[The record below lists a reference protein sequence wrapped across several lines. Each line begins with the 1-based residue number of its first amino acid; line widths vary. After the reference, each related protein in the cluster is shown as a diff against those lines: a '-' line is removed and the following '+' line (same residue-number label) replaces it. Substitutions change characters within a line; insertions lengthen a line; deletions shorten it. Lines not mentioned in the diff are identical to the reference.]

1 MTLALTPYASVQSNL
16 FVRIDI
22 DEYRTSPDGSYS
34 AQVLKFSDLL
44 TPHTIEGESYL
55 GIGKL
60 LSVSSSSS
68 ELRISGGEVTLTIS
82 GIPNASISEIVNS
95 KIKGSPI
102 RIYRA
107 LFNAQTGQFLSIT
120 GNPVGRF
127 SGFINNYSLQEEYD
141 EQTRTSSNTIV
152 LTCANKVDVLG
163 NKISGRRTNPQSQ
176 KKFYST
182 DTSMDRVPN
191 LINAYF
197 DFGAPQ

>member
-1 MTLALTPYASVQSNL
+1 MTLPLTPYASVQSNL
-16 FVRIDI
+16 FVRIEV
-22 DEYRTSPDGSYS
+22 DEYTTTPGGSYS
-34 AQVLKFSDLL
+34 SQVLRFSDLL
-44 TPHTIEGESYL
+44 TPFTIEGESYL

-60 LSVSSSSS
+60 MAISESAS
-68 ELRISGGEVTLTIS
+68 ELRVSGGEVVITIS
-82 GIPNASISEIVNS
+82 GIPNSSIAEIVNS
-95 KIKGSPI
+95 KIKGSPV

-107 LFNAQTGQFLSIT
+107 LFDAATGQFLSIT

-127 SGFINNYSLQEEYD
+127 SGFVNNYSLQEEYD
-141 EQTRTSSNTIV
+141 EQTRTSTNTIV
-152 LTCANKVDVLG
+152 LTCSNNVTVLS

-176 KKFYST
+176 KRFYST